1 MFKSI
6 SNNKDN
12 NNSLNNINN
21 ISANLTGQGLLRMAN
36 TINPINQIF
45 PNNTI
50 IINSNSTSANSAKI
64 VPTEKSKND
73 INNSIKKEEIDNI
86 NNTSV
91 LSFDKGNY
99 EDGQN
104 IDEYNLETNEGDK
117 EDNNSGSNF
126 MLGKKKER
134 D

>member
-73 INNSIKKEEIDNI
+73 NNNSIKKEEIDNI

>member
-50 IINSNSTSANSAKI
+50 IINSNSTNDNSAKI
-64 VPTEKSKND
+64 VPTEK
-73 INNSIKKEEIDNI
+73 
-86 NNTSV
+86 
-91 LSFDKGNY
+91 
-99 EDGQN
+99 
-104 IDEYNLETNEGDK
+104 
-117 EDNNSGSNF
+117 
-126 MLGKKKER
+126 
-134 D
+134 